1 MRSLEQEASSSWS
14 SPLAFG
20 AALGLLAAVATTRPA
35 LAADLE
41 NGEAV
46 FSGNCTACHAGTSE
60 VTDPQEP
67 TDCETTIKIMFAL
80 FRRVGC
86 AG

>member
-1 MRSLEQEASSSWS
+1 MEAPAHEASSSWS

-46 FSGNCTACHAGTSE
+46 FSGNCTACHAGGPAHAKFCG
-60 VTDPQEP
+60 DPAAMLLKSIE
-67 TDCETTIKIMFAL
+67 ILSIL
-80 FRRVGC
+80 
-86 AG
+86 